1 MKSVLLK
8 CAENKFYF
16 LFLLMQLFYVSNA
29 NMYDIKSVSNR
40 KEYENYRMCAS
51 NFEIHPN
58 KIIRTDESLKLGAK
72 YLLSKD
78 VLSKDECVKLCCE
91 IHGCNVFVIDG
102 KVLAQVY
109 LKSYFNFNIW

>member
-1 MKSVLLK
+1 
-8 CAENKFYF
+8 
-16 LFLLMQLFYVSNA
+16 
-29 NMYDIKSVSNR
+29 
-40 KEYENYRMCAS
+40 MCAS

-78 VLSKDECVKLCCE
+78 VSSKDECVKLCCE

-102 KVLAQVY
+102 KVLVQVY
-109 LKSYFNFNIW
+109 LKS